1 MIVYAFFQSP
11 GLDLLKL
18 CLDYK
23 TGEDPLLLSVVLSC
37 VSSLFVVVT
46 VTPAALNPTL
56 SYIFKCITF
65 SKQNNESMSEEI
77 KLLRRHG
84 CALLVKIATRY
95 PQALVPVF
103 DYLRQTIID
112 DLFIKQK
119 VLFKMEFVT
128 LVEGLVLVSNEF
140 QNFDVQSRF
149 IESLAKPVCDQ
160 LKALE
165 IHFHSPGVYFPSF
178 S

>member
-1 MIVYAFFQSP
+1 MPFYLAWIYSNFSRWNFKFFSISELSYGTNQNFMPFIQAQFFVAQSP
-11 GLDLLKL
+11 QKL
-18 CLDYK
+18 H
-23 TGEDPLLLSVVLSC
+23 
-37 VSSLFVVVT
+37 
-46 VTPAALNPTL
+46 
-56 SYIFKCITF
+56 
-65 SKQNNESMSEEI
+65 SE
-77 KLLRRHG
+77 KLLNFVYFRRHG

-112 DLFIKQK
+112 DLFNKQK
-119 VLFKMEFVT
+119 ALFKMEFVT

-149 IESLAKPVCDQ
+149 IENLCKPVCDR

-165 IHFHSPGVYFPSF
+165 VHFHSPGL
-178 S
+178 